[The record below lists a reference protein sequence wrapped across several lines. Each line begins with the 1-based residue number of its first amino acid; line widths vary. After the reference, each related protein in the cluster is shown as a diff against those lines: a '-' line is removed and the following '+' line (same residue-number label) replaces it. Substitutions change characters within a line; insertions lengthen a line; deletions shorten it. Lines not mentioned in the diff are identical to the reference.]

1 MIKIKR
7 TLRIQ
12 VIIGKSGLKNKQCK
26 SKVKIYIY
34 LPLHL
39 FLMVGKK
46 DLKVHVNHD
55 III

>member
-39 FLMVGKK
+39 FLIVGKK